1 MISPAPH
8 PKPLN
13 PKRSN
18 CCSSSFGILQE
29 VTSDTADTADTA
41 LFTDME
47 SATDEQLLG
56 ELEGAR

>member
-13 PKRSN
+13 PKRSK
-18 CCSSSFGILQE
+18 CSSSFGISQE

-47 SATDEQLLG
+47 SATDEQLLE